1 MAKLVSVGVVVGLAG
16 LAIAGCTSEKA
27 GGAASAGPPIACA
40 ALMTPAEVTKACGG
54 SAPTIAELP
63 ATDAANGPV
72 GRDVVR
78 RCALAVTWDGDTATR
93 MVAVVNQFPKVAR
106 AAGATT
112 YDRDLVVGSGP
123 REVDPKTVVGTVK
136 GETPANK
143 LLGYKDTLAYSLMAT
158 GPDEAARHCS
168 EAGLIELGGLFASR
182 LP

>member
-1 MAKLVSVGVVVGLAG
+1 MSNVVWVGLIVGLAS
-16 LAIAGCTSEKA
+16 AGCTSEKA
-27 GGAASAGPPIACA
+27 GGAAASAPIACA

-54 SAPTIAELP
+54 VAPTIAELP

-78 RCALAVTWDGDTATR
+78 RCALAITWDGDAATR
-93 MVAVVNQFPKVAR
+93 MVAVVNQFPTVAR

-123 REVDPKTVVGTVK
+123 REVDAKTVVGTVK
-136 GETPANK
+136 GATPANK
-143 LLGYKDTLAYSLMAT
+143 LLGSKGTLAYSLMAT
-158 GPDEAARHCS
+158 GPDDAARHCG
-168 EAGLIELGGLFASR
+168 ETGLIELGKLVAAR